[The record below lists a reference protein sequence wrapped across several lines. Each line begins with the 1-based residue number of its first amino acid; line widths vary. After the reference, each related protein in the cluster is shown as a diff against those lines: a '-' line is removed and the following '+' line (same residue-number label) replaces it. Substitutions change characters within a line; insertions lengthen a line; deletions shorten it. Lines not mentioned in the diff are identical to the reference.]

1 MWEMCGLKKLIQ
13 KFRYRKMILA
23 VADAFI
29 VAISALLVN
38 FLLSNWGKGLGVSD
52 LRISMA
58 VSVCCCGACLMLAGA
73 YNKLWRY
80 FNVKDYLSCVYGVV
94 AGVTAARLLVYII
107 RGCAGD
113 LCSAAWR
120 HHCDRHLS
128 VPVHLQADLY

>member
-1 MWEMCGLKKLIQ
+1 MKKLIQ

-29 VAISALLVN
+29 IVISALLAD
-38 FLLSNWGKGLGVSD
+38 FLLSNFGNWLGVSD

-80 FNVKDYLSCVYGVV
+80 FKM
-94 AGVTAARLLVYII
+94 
-107 RGCAGD
+107 
-113 LCSAAWR
+113 
-120 HHCDRHLS
+120 
-128 VPVHLQADLY
+128 

>member
-1 MWEMCGLKKLIQ
+1 MKKLIQ

-29 VAISALLVN
+29 VVISALLAN
-38 FLLSNWGKGLGVSD
+38 FLLSNFRKGLGVSD

-94 AGVTAARLLVYII
+94 AGDTAACLLVYII
-107 RGCAGD
+107 RGD
-113 LCSAAWR
+113 
-120 HHCDRHLS
+120 
-128 VPVHLQADLY
+128 VPVTYAVLHGGIIVIGICHLQADLY